1 MHRFDLSARTDRAL
15 FKISNVVP
23 LRGSVV
29 VIVAIGAFVGNAGG
43 VVSCCFLGIFE
54 QWGADRL

>member
-43 VVSCCFLGIFE
+43 VAAGCFLVNS
-54 QWGADRL
+54 

>member
-43 VVSCCFLGIFE
+43 AAGCFLGIFE